1 MMIDLKYFQNLDSNP
16 FSGELELDTPIK
28 VRVKDEPHIRKF
40 FDGTEGYEQITNF
53 AIGKEYSVYKIEG
66 YGDGADAC
74 FIDDNGKETRIMVD
88 YLEEIV

>member
-1 MMIDLKYFQNLDSNP
+1 MLDLKYFQNLDSNP
-16 FSGELELDTPIK
+16 FTGEMVFDPPIK
-28 VRVKDEPHIRKF
+28 VKVKDEPHIRKF

-66 YGDGADAC
+66 YGDVADAC
-74 FIDDNGKETRIMVD
+74 FIDDNGKETSFIVD

>member
-1 MMIDLKYFQNLDSNP
+1 MIHDLKYFQNLDNHP

-28 VRVKDEPHIRKF
+28 VKVKDEPHIRKF
-40 FDGTEGYEQITNF
+40 FDGTEGYEHITNF

-74 FIDDNGKETRIMVD
+74 FIDDNGKETSIMVD
-88 YLEEIV
+88 YLEEIA